1 MPGRFE
7 GKVAIVTGAGS
18 GYGQGIATK
27 LSQEGATVVIVDL
40 SQENGTKV
48 AAELTNA
55 TFILADIT
63 KRTSW
68 EYVRDTTV
76 AKFGHMDIVVNN
88 AGVCYDKQDTETV
101 AEGTYDLMMAVNLK
115 PIYHS
120 ATVII
125 PLLLKQDTPAV
136 FVNVAST
143 SAMRPRPGT
152 TWYNASKAAVVAA
165 TSTMAI
171 EYASRKIRFN
181 TVCPVV
187 GRTSMSVFQLVVF
200 FQIRTLISSTL

>member
-1 MPGRFE
+1 MPGRFD

-27 LSQEGATVVIVDL
+27 LSQEGAAVVIVDL
-40 SQENGTKV
+40 SQENGTKA
-48 AAELTNA
+48 AAELSNSSNSI
-55 TFILADIT
+55 FIHADIT
-63 KRTSW
+63 KRSSW
-68 EYVRDTTV
+68 ESVRDTTV
-76 AKFGHMDIVVNN
+76 AKFGHIDIVVNN

-101 AEGTYDLMMAVNLK
+101 PESTYDFMMAVNVK

-120 ATVII
+120 ATVIV
-125 PLLLKQDTPAV
+125 PFLLKQDTPAV

-171 EYASRKIRFN
+171 EYAARKIRFN

-187 GRTSMSVFQLVVF
+187 GRTSMLVFQLHDF
-200 FQIRTLISSTL
+200 PFDSGY